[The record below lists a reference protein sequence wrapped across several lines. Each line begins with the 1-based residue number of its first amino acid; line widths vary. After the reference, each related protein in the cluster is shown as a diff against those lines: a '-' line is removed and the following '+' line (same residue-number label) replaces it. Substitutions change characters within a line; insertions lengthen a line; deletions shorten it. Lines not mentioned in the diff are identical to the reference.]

1 MADDDARGSG
11 ADAKRQKK
19 NAMVLAQ
26 MPSWPGARV
35 ESREVARTTHQVL
48 GRIAVAAVKS
58 RPALR
63 RAVPCMRVVTF
74 WGRGPS
80 PIDEIREQFGQ
91 GMDIEE
97 VATFP
102 LVSETTMAS
111 YMTRR
116 DSTRPRERHHSISN
130 NMSGEGDDIWTVSAR
145 THW

>member
-19 NAMVLAQ
+19 NAMGLAQ
-26 MPSWPGARV
+26 MPAWPGARV
-35 ESREVARTTHQVL
+35 ESREVARTTHQVAT
-48 GRIAVAAVKS
+48 RIAKAV
-58 RPALR
+58 PLAR
-63 RAVPCMRVVTF
+63 RPCMRVVTF

-80 PIDEIREQFGQ
+80 PIDEIRVQLGR

-130 NMSGEGDDIWTVSAR
+130 NMSGEGGDIWMVSAR

>member
-19 NAMVLAQ
+19 NAMGLAQ
-26 MPSWPGARV
+26 MP
-35 ESREVARTTHQVL
+35 ARTTHQVAT
-48 GRIAVAAVKS
+48 RIAKAV
-58 RPALR
+58 PLAR
-63 RAVPCMRVVTF
+63 RPCMRVVTF

-80 PIDEIREQFGQ
+80 PIDEIRVQLGR

-130 NMSGEGDDIWTVSAR
+130 NMSGEGGDIWMVSAR